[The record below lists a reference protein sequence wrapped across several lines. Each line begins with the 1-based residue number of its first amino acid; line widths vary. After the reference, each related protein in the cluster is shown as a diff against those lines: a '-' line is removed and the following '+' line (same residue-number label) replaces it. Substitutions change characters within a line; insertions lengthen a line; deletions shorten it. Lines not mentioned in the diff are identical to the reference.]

1 MIEEKSV
8 RTKYSEGIERIY
20 TYQITKQYEENII
33 EYDIEAKREDKS
45 QGNIIKIVKSQ
56 IKNISSDQDR
66 MDEIINLLWRNE
78 VSPIHLQ
85 DILSDYIDKYVS

>member
-33 EYDIEAKREDKS
+33 EYGIEAKREDKS

>member
-33 EYDIEAKREDKS
+33 EYGIEAKREDKS
-45 QGNIIKIVKSQ
+45 QGSIIKIVKSQ